1 MTICKRF
8 VSSKRAC
15 CKNKPCDCSH
25 HKTDVFQHF
34 EYSLSF
40 GALFQFTGGD
50 TAEDS
55 CSTKLRAANIVVTEK
70 TSGYVSIRIQTSNR
84 APLKVLNF
92 CFYVDERSPE
102 GSRHAALIRNGIGQH

>member
-1 MTICKRF
+1 MYLCCRGKDLDHELADGTQQEVAF
-8 VSSKRAC
+8 VA
-15 CKNKPCDCSH
+15 
-25 HKTDVFQHF
+25 VMHF
-34 EYSLSF
+34 F
-40 GALFQFTGGD
+40 ALLTGGD

-102 GSRHAALIRNGIGQH
+102 GSRRAALIRNGIGQH